1 MILAGHTSGR
11 RIAAWFARLQRTE
24 AAQIAEFAVVLPLLM
39 VLVVGIGDFSGVIV
53 LKQKLNNVAREGAR
67 LGANEVPSDLYGAT
81 VSPPSVNAIASLV
94 GRYLQ
99 GAKLNDCGM
108 ATGAW
113 GTPQQLGPMSWKYTA
128 NSCALTLVV
137 DRGFPIAAGAT
148 GGGTKW
154 LICTQVTISYPYQW
168 QFNRVIGLLV
178 SGANYPSSSQLSA
191 SAVMPNLS

>member
-1 MILAGHTSGR
+1 MTLVGHPWGR
-11 RIAAWFARLQRTE
+11 RIAALFAQLKRTE

-39 VLVVGIGDFSGVIV
+39 VLVVGIGDFGGVIV
-53 LKQKLNNVAREGAR
+53 LKQKLNNVVREGAR

-81 VSPPSVNAIASLV
+81 SSPASVNAIASLV
-94 GRYLQ
+94 GQYLQ
-99 GAKLNDCGM
+99 AAKLNDCGL
-108 ATGAW
+108 AAGSW
-113 GTPQQLGPMSWKYTA
+113 GTPRQLGPLSWKYTA

-137 DRGFPIAAGAT
+137 DRGFPIAAGTT
-148 GGGTKW
+148 GGATKW

-178 SGANYPSSSQLSA
+178 SGASYPSSSQLSA